1 MILRVVGILHS
12 WPTPFSV
19 LLMVYWS
26 GRAAKSGKAWEHMND
41 VGGCE
46 VRGMTHSQ
54 FSMSWNSSSSS
65 WLGLSDPLQVQT
77 LDAIDNIH
85 LTSRDEWSQTLF
97 FATVPLPCY
106 FFFNTNWRT
115 ENGIGGGHSINSC
128 EQLKCGMYWSDHHL
142 CMSTL
147 EEALT
152 VAFRIHVSIT
162 IYNFI
167 EIHCS
172 LFDISIYYIGNMD
185 WSYCMYLYSY
195 SYYDTIHCAGSQ
207 RENFEVML
215 PMQPASAHVATLC
228 IGRYVEL
235 VWVNYG
241 VNTGAGNILGNRPE

>member
-147 EEALT
+147 EVASFPGRRRNGLATSTSSNCYFRCLKVGSTNQISEHNHMTTVKPNCTMHWT
-152 VAFRIHVSIT
+152 VAHSTSIA
-162 IYNFI
+162 IVQ
-167 EIHCS
+167 
-172 LFDISIYYIGNMD
+172 L
-185 WSYCMYLYSY
+185 
-195 SYYDTIHCAGSQ
+195 
-207 RENFEVML
+207 R
-215 PMQPASAHVATLC
+215 
-228 IGRYVEL
+228 
-235 VWVNYG
+235 
-241 VNTGAGNILGNRPE
+241 